1 LRAAAALVLK
11 KMLNEAAD
19 VRRRHNRPGLA
30 NRHAR
35 AHDIRLSVLPVRWRA
50 PDQRRAQRPSPS
62 RGAPGSA
69 AAREWHRTSDDQR
82 CL

>member
-1 LRAAAALVLK
+1 LFGDPKRQSPDELQNLIRLK

-35 AHDIRLSVLPVRWRA
+35 AHDIRLSVLPVR
-50 PDQRRAQRPSPS
+50 
-62 RGAPGSA
+62 
-69 AAREWHRTSDDQR
+69 
-82 CL
+82 